1 MFIPSWRWF
10 DSIHCQIFIS
20 DYRLTVRTLVFH
32 SSNVG
37 SIPSNPIIKLR
48 KENLNKLLFNNRL
61 QNNITSN
68 LFVYEFSF
76 VSLIPPFFSS
86 LVLTT
91 KPSIKNTIN
100 FKKSYLLL
108 SWMYYLKTSKNLKK
122 TKTVSFITLPVKR
135 KQYTLQKAPMAH
147 KTNSKEHYKF
157 KFFFYKIIFSASIKN
172 TAQLLSPDS
181 GLFFTLLIKPFFP
194 VFGTNLLLLSSYRL
208 LFSCKTGNFL
218 TYKLKK
224 NG

>member
-1 MFIPSWRWF
+1 
-10 DSIHCQIFIS
+10 
-20 DYRLTVRTLVFH
+20 
-32 SSNVG
+32 
-37 SIPSNPIIKLR
+37 
-48 KENLNKLLFNNRL
+48 
-61 QNNITSN
+61 
-68 LFVYEFSF
+68 
-76 VSLIPPFFSS
+76 
-86 LVLTT
+86 
-91 KPSIKNTIN
+91 
-100 FKKSYLLL
+100 
-108 SWMYYLKTSKNLKK
+108 MYYLKTSKNLKK

-208 LFSCKTGNFL
+208 LFSCKTGSFL
-218 TYKLKK
+218 TYKFKK
-224 NG
+224 IR